1 MKLLMPFFLF
11 YLRIF
16 ASLQIQKLHLFSTI
30 TGRKFQIIALTGSAG
45 KTSAIQAMEA
55 ALSPHFKV
63 KTNQNYNSE
72 YGLPANILGFKLDS
86 YSPLSWA
93 KVCLLAPLKIL
104 TNNYLPELYLVEMD
118 VDGPSEPLN
127 IRYLLRILK
136 PDMAIH
142 LNVSNVHTQNF
153 DPLIPLS
160 ITGTRRATRARQL
173 MCQEQAVLTQSL
185 LPHQI
190 AILNP
195 HDPLVWATRKDIQA
209 KVISIEKCAANSIFG
224 KEVIFSRTSDQHGT
238 SLPASGGSTK
248 NLSSPKKPKY
258 IFPQVYD
265 ITFGTAITLAHI
277 LGIPKSQAI
286 QNIKAN
292 FHLPPGRAGLFAGKS
307 GSTIIDSTYNA
318 SPQPMREFLD
328 LLKSLKTNDQKLT
341 ANDQRLKAN
350 SQKLIAILGDMRELG
365 HQSAPEHRSLAPHA
379 LACADLILTVGPQM
393 QKYFPNHKK
402 IHKFLYYWQV
412 LDYLKKI
419 NTKNSIIL
427 VKGSQN
433 TIFLEEV
440 VKELLLN
447 PADAQYLCRQGLHWL
462 KIKANFRQNRQ

>member
-1 MKLLMPFFLF
+1 MPYFLF

-16 ASLQIQKLHLFSTI
+16 ASLQIQKLRLFSTI

-86 YSPLSWA
+86 YSPQSWA

-104 TNNYLPELYLVEMD
+104 TYNYLPDLYLVEMD
-118 VDGPSEPLN
+118 VDGPQEPLN

-136 PDMAIH
+136 PDLAIH

-153 DPLIPLS
+153 DPLIPSS
-160 ITGTRRATRARQL
+160 ITGTRRANKARQL

-209 KVISIEKCAANSIFG
+209 KIISIEKCAADIIFG
-224 KEVIFSRTSDQHGT
+224 ANTIFSRT
-238 SLPASGGSTK
+238 ASRRAREHEKISV
-248 NLSSPKKPKY
+248 KPEHV
-258 IFPQVYD
+258 FPQVYD

-292 FHLPPGRAGLFAGKS
+292 FHLPPGRAGLFEGKA

-328 LLKSLKTNDQKLT
+328 LLASHPGRK
-341 ANDQRLKAN
+341 
-350 SQKLIAILGDMRELG
+350 IAILGDMRELG
-365 HQSAPEHRSLAPHA
+365 YQSAPEHKALAPHA
-379 LACADLILTVGPQM
+379 LRSADLILTVGPQM

-402 IHKFLYYWQV
+402 IHKFLYWWQA
-412 LDYLKKI
+412 LDYL
-419 NTKNSIIL
+419 NRHYVGTRHGTFLQGSTIL
-427 VKGSQN
+427 IKGSQN

-447 PADAQYLCRQGLHWL
+447 PADAQYLCRQAPHWL
-462 KIKANFRQNRQ
+462 KIKAKFRQSHWL